1 MSRCHRCRRSWLLCA
16 AWLVLCH
23 PRSLLC
29 MCCRQPL
36 PNARGHLFH
45 FSPIF
50 GGVPWFPAATYP
62 SFTGSSPEL
71 RAGCVST
78 EGVVIILIFKY
89 WYTRRGWS
97 VRFSLFYRR
106 LAVFFRVSH
115 AEFLVGRAMG
125 WRGMRVRRAS
135 PSSTGAGLFEAGLGV
150 SGLPFSLQCCGDT
163 QQMNPYVRPTTLNQE
178 HLFSNTALCCISSF
192 Y

>member
-36 PNARGHLFH
+36 PNARGHLLP
-45 FSPIF
+45 FSPVF

-71 RAGCVST
+71 PAGCVST
-78 EGVVIILIFKY
+78 EGVVSILIFKY

-97 VRFSLFYRR
+97 VRFSLFYGR

-125 WRGMRVRRAS
+125 WRGVWVRRAS
-135 PSSTGAGLFEAGLGV
+135 PSSTGAGLFEAGLGM
-150 SGLPFSLQCCGDT
+150 SGLPFSLPDT
-163 QQMNPYVRPTTLNQE
+163 QQINPYVRPTTLNQE